1 MDREK
6 FIPHKLKVKSESI
19 LGSRATVELDGKEV
33 MVSMVSKVSVF
44 FEAGSIAR
52 AVLEFPVIAVD
63 IESDV
68 DTQ

>member
-33 MVSMVSKVSVF
+33 MVSKVSVF